1 MFRTGLS
8 QGILHALL
16 VLTFCMPVFAESNT
30 ANTSSTT
37 SISTNTKSTSKP
49 KNLASKIR
57 INALRDEFTFV
68 QEQLELAKTD
78 AVIANN
84 KALFAK
90 KSLNKVS
97 NVSDTNADK
106 SFTEKEIKKATLQ
119 LHLADRAA
127 KTINT
132 RINRL
137 EKRFTEIYQEL
148 RAEVENLVLN
158 RNEKLL
164 NSETNSDAIATK
176 TPEQQRDEYAA
187 LAAEAK
193 QRIAARKNLE
203 AELAR
208 LTLEWNQSGQ
218 LDVALA
224 EKIQAV
230 KRHLTP
236 LTNTYSP
243 LLQTVNKTML
253 DDTYS
258 FTQR

>member
-1 MFRTGLS
+1 
-8 QGILHALL
+8 
-16 VLTFCMPVFAESNT
+16 MPAFAESNT

-37 SISTNTKSTSKP
+37 SISTNTNTYTKSTSKP
-49 KNLASKIR
+49 KNQASKIR

-97 NVSDTNADK
+97 TVSDTNTDK

-127 KTINT
+127 KTVNN
-132 RINRL
+132 RIDRL

-158 RNEKLL
+158 RNENLL
-164 NSETNSDAIATK
+164 NSEANSDVIATK

-193 QRIAARKNLE
+193 QRITARKNLE

-218 LDVALA
+218 QDLVLA

-230 KRHLTP
+230 KSHLTP
-236 LTNTYSP
+236 LTNKYSP